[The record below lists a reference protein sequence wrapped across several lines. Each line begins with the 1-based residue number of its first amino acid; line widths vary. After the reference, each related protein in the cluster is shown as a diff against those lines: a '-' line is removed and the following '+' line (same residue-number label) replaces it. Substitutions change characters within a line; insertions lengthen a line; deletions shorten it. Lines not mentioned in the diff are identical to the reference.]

1 MWITGASSGIGESMA
16 YKLAAI
22 GCRLVLTARR
32 EDRLLQIKQNIIGK
46 IFDDPEIHFKTN
58 DGTAALK
65 NFE

>member
-1 MWITGASSGIGESMA
+1 MWITGASSGIGESLA

-46 IFDDPEIHFKTN
+46 IFDDPEK
-58 DGTAALK
+58 
-65 NFE
+65 